1 MEGIKETPTPGGET
15 GKTETSGRLA
25 ALDTFRGFDILVM
38 VFVNYIAGMKAI
50 PWILRHAQAE
60 MDTYT
65 LTDLVFPGFLF
76 IVGVA
81 IPLSLGKRTL
91 AGSSLGHVLARI
103 AVRTAGL
110 VFLGVT
116 QVNKGQFSA
125 ADTGLG
131 EPLWYLLAYLA
142 VIGLWNIYPRT
153 ENRRRRN
160 LYVGLRLGAAL
171 VLLILIILFRGR
183 TEAGTVVWL
192 QPSWWG
198 ILGQIGWAYLLCSL
212 LYLASGGSRAALMGF
227 LGLLIAFNAGNHLGA
242 LNFLGAAG
250 PHNMRAGGSCHG
262 AIVLAGVI
270 VGTLFAPSRKKT
282 APKAK
287 SLFLLAYGIG
297 LYLAGILLR
306 PIQGISKIR
315 ATESYALVA
324 AGLCSLAFLGFYLFL
339 DVLKVRRW
347 SKFLRPVGVNPL
359 LAYILP
365 DILISALR
373 LLSNL
378 AGYDLGRWLWPFA
391 ERGGAAGMLNA
402 LIVTGLILLITGL
415 ATRWKVILKL

>member
-1 MEGIKETPTPGGET
+1 
-15 GKTETSGRLA
+15 
-25 ALDTFRGFDILVM
+25 
-38 VFVNYIAGMKAI
+38 
-50 PWILRHAQAE
+50 

-91 AGSSLGHVLARI
+91 AGISLGRILARI

-110 VFLGVT
+110 VFLGVI
-116 QVNKGQFSA
+116 QVNRRQFSA
-125 ADTGLG
+125 ADTGLS
-131 EPLWYLLAYLA
+131 ESLWFLLAYLA
-142 VIGLWNIYPRT
+142 VIALWNIYPRT
-153 ENRRRRN
+153 EDRCRRN
-160 LYVGLRLGAAL
+160 LVLGLRLGAAL

-183 TEAGTVVWL
+183 TEAGVVVWL

-250 PHNMRAGGSCHG
+250 PHNMRAGVSCHG
-262 AIVLAGVI
+262 AIVLAGII

-287 SLFLLAYGIG
+287 SLFLLSYGSG

-324 AGLCSLAFLGFYLFL
+324 AGLCSLAFLGFYLLL

-365 DILISALR
+365 DILISVLG
-373 LLSNL
+373 LLASL
-378 AGYDLGRWLWPFA
+378 VGYDLGRWLWPFA
-391 ERGGAAGMLNA
+391 EQGGAAGMFNA
-402 LIVTGLILLITGL
+402 LVVTALILLITGL
-415 ATRWKVILKL
+415 ATRLKVILKL